1 MWSIGI
7 NSILSTT
14 AVVAAQNIAS
24 CPGYSIS
31 NIQQTVSGLTAELFL
46 AGDAC
51 NVYGA
56 DLPNLTLTVEYQSSE
71 SVISDWLIDTYSFS
85 ESHTCTH

>member
-7 NSILSTT
+7 NSILSTS
-14 AVVAAQNIAS
+14 AVVAAQNVAS
-24 CPGYSIS
+24 CPGYSVS
-31 NIQQTVSGLTAELFL
+31 NIQQSVNGLTADLFL

-71 SVISDWLIDTYSFS
+71 SVISNRLTNTHSSSKSDTR
-85 ESHTCTH
+85 TH